1 MKNGFTLVEL
11 LAVISII
18 MILSIVTSLS
28 VGKILS
34 DSKKKLNN
42 NQIQIIKD
50 AASVWTLEN
59 PTLIHPEG
67 YCTEINLGTL
77 RDAGLLTDVKD
88 YETFRDYEDTDI
100 RIIINNE
107 YNGFTF
113 EVLTGKEYR
122 DCTYYTT

>member
-18 MILSIVTSLS
+18 MLLGIVTTLS
-28 VGKILS
+28 VSKILN

-59 PTLIHPEG
+59 PTEVHPEG
-67 YCTEINLGTL
+67 YCTEINLGKL
-77 RDAGLLTDVKD
+77 REAGLLTDVKN
-88 YETFRDYEDTDI
+88 YETLKDYGDNDI
-100 RIIINNE
+100 RIIIHNE
-107 YNGFTF
+107 IDGYTF
-113 EVLTGKEYR
+113 EILTGEEYR
-122 DCTYYTT
+122 DCSYLTA